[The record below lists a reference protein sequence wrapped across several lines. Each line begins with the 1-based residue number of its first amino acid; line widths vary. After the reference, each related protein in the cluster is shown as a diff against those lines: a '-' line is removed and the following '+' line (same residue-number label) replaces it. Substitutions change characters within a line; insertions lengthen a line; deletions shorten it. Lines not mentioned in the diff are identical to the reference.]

1 MESFIHG
8 AQAFRL
14 RAFDL
19 PKLTALKQREVCHAL
34 TFICLLIPEDG
45 KKVEKQNLD
54 VRYKAQSSH
63 DFSCAVSG
71 IYLLQY
77 PDLAMELR
85 GYVKLKSHACISTL
99 LE

>member
-1 MESFIHG
+1 M
-8 AQAFRL
+8 
-14 RAFDL
+14 

-45 KKVEKQNLD
+45 KKKVEKQNLD
-54 VRYKAQSSH
+54 VSYKAQSSH
-63 DFSCAVSG
+63 DFSRAVSG
-71 IYLLQY
+71 IHLLRY